1 VRGGA
6 LMPEELCYLH
16 ETKESGTAYEQA
28 REMIP
33 GGVQGNIKYYGP
45 YPLSFVSAS
54 GAWLRDVDGHEYVD
68 YLMSFGS
75 FMLTSTS
82 PLNTTGILQLFHVRM
97 HLCGLSDFY

>member
-33 GGVQGNIKYYGP
+33 GGVQGNIKYYAP

-68 YLMSFGS
+68 YLMSFGALILGHGHTVVKGAMNEVWEKYGTSS
-75 FMLTSTS
+75 FGV
-82 PLNTTGILQLFHVRM
+82 PW
-97 HLCGLSDFY
+97 